1 MDSKHSDRVMAF
13 DALFT
18 TNHIQ
23 MLKLLLSY
31 MEPSVQGRLAVYIK
45 FLELQH
51 TLQLVQNHPSVS
63 IPPDSGLTHPEGGLA
78 ELLEEMMPFCSP
90 AEQEKL
96 QNIRNLYRNWE
107 NMQEMMQM
115 FEMLQEISPELFSG
129 GGMSGSTE
137 NNGESGGAPDFLNM
151 LSGLGGADMSQMM
164 ETLQTMQGIFNT
176 NNE

>member
-1 MDSKHSDRVMAF
+1 MDSKQSDRVMAF

-51 TLQLVQNHPSVS
+51 TLQLIREHPSVS
-63 IPPDSGLTHPEGGLA
+63 IPPDSGLGRPEGGLV
-78 ELLEEMMPFCSP
+78 ELLDEMIPFCSS

-96 QNIRNLYRNWE
+96 QNIRNFYRNWE

-115 FEMLQEISPELFSG
+115 LEMLQEISPELFSG
-129 GGMSGSTE
+129 GGMSGSE
-137 NNGESGGAPDFLNM
+137 ESNGQSGGTPDFLNM

-164 ETLQTMQGIFNT
+164 EAMQSMQGMFNN

>member
-51 TLQLVQNHPSVS
+51 TLQLVQKHPAAS
-63 IPPDSGLTHPEGGLA
+63 IPLCSELARPESGLTGL
-78 ELLEEMMPFCSP
+78 LDEMIPFCSP
-90 AEQEKL
+90 SERENL

-115 FEMLQEISPELFSG
+115 FEVLQEISPELFSG
-129 GGMSGSTE
+129 GGMSGNTE

-151 LSGLGGADMSQMM
+151 LSGLGGADMAQMM
-164 ETLQTMQGIFNT
+164 ETMQTMQGIFNA